1 MARTSLVAPDL
12 TVGAEMVSALEKS
25 RIQVAVALWML
36 TDEYSDWKFVI
47 SSPDFQDL
55 HQSYSRIRTAAEQAG
70 ISYEQIPPVLVLM
83 TTDSFIQSLRS
94 IFAKTKNV
102 LGMRLGGQT
111 IGDRYVED
119 AYVYK
124 IA

>member
-1 MARTSLVAPDL
+1 
-12 TVGAEMVSALEKS
+12 MVSALEKS
-25 RIQVAVALWML
+25 QIQVAVALWML